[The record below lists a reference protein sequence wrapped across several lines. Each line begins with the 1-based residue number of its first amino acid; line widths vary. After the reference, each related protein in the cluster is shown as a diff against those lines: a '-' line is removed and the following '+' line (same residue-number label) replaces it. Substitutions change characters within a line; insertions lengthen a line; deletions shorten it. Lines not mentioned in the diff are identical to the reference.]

1 MFKIYKRLKK
11 KDWLI
16 ILLILCLTFF
26 QVFFTMKVAD
36 YVKKLTLAISYLN
49 YHNHPEE
56 LGQIADF
63 IKYAIGIGW
72 NNIPQGELAMFD
84 SQTLSELK
92 QTVNA
97 SVGNLWSV
105 GGLMMLYA
113 LTSTVFQAFAGVF
126 ASRLASD
133 ISYRLRN
140 ELYLKIDKFGL
151 EEINRFQTGSLIT
164 RLTNDVV
171 NVQNANV
178 VFLRIAMASPIT
190 AIWAIVKIQTASFS
204 LTMSTSVT
212 VVILVLCIS
221 AMLFAVLPKIKKVQL
236 LTDEINTV
244 SRENLTGI
252 RVIRAYNC
260 EKYQEDKFEDINNRI
275 VSTQLKAGSVMSLLN
290 PFINIIFN
298 GAILA
303 VYWIGA
309 HLISKGEMEFA
320 TISSFVMLTSQVIM
334 SFMYLMFLFM
344 QLPSAT
350 VSAKR
355 INEVLDTEIKIESP
369 TEVINT
375 KTLGEI
381 EFKNVSFKYP
391 GADANVISNISFKA
405 KKGDTVAFIGTT
417 GSGKSTIVNLI
428 PRFYDATSGE
438 ILVDGVNIKDLSLE
452 TIRDKVSYV
461 PQKAYMFSGTIKENM
476 QMGNE
481 DITDENINKA
491 IDISMASEFV
501 NNLDDKLL
509 SRVSQGGKNFSGGQR
524 QRLCIARALA
534 RNPEIVIFD
543 DSFSALDYKTDRLV
557 RQNINKQME
566 GVTKLIVAQRIGTI
580 MDANLIVVLEHGQ
593 IVGCGTHQTLL
604 QDCDIYR
611 EIALSQLSK
620 EELGL

>member
-1 MFKIYKRLKK
+1 MFKIYKRLRKR
-11 KDWLI
+11 DWFI
-16 ILLILCLTFF
+16 ILLIFVLTFF

-36 YVKKLTLAISYLN
+36 YVKELTLAISHLN
-49 YHNHPEE
+49 FHNNPAE
-56 LGQIADF
+56 LGPIGDLVRG
-63 IKYAIGIGW
+63 AIENGW
-72 NNIPQGELAMFD
+72 ESIPASQLAMFD
-84 SQTLSELK
+84 SQTLNELK
-92 QTVNA
+92 QIVNA

-105 GGLMMLYA
+105 GGLMVMYA
-113 LTSTVFQAFAGVF
+113 ALSTVFQAFAGVF
-126 ASRLASD
+126 ASKLASD

-140 ELYLKIDKFGL
+140 DLYLKIDKFGL
-151 EEINRFQTGSLIT
+151 EEINKFQTGSLIT
-164 RLTNDVV
+164 RLTNDIV

-190 AIWAIVKIQTASFS
+190 AVWAIIKIQNASFS
-204 LTMSTSVT
+204 LTMSTVVT
-212 VVILVLCIS
+212 VVILVLGIS
-221 AMLFAVLPKIKKVQL
+221 LMLFSVLPKFKRVQM

-260 EKYQEDKFEDINNRI
+260 ENYQENKFEDVNNRI

-309 HLISKGEMEFA
+309 HLIGKGEMEFA

-355 INEVLDTEIKIESP
+355 INEVLDTDIKIESP
-369 TEVINT
+369 SVEA
-375 KTLGEI
+375 KTLGVGEI

-391 GADANVISNISFKA
+391 GAEENVISNISFKA
-405 KKGDTVAFIGTT
+405 NKGDTVAFIGTT

-438 ILVDGVNIKDLSLE
+438 VLIDGVNIKDLSLE
-452 TIRDKVSYV
+452 TVRDKVSYV
-461 PQKAYMFSGTIKENM
+461 PQRALLFSGTILDNM
-476 QMGNE
+476 KMGSDNVSV
-481 DITDENINKA
+481 DDINKA
-491 IDISMASEFV
+491 LDISMASEFV
-501 NNLDDKLL
+501 DKLDDKLE

-534 RNPEIVIFD
+534 KNPEVVIFD

-557 RQNINKQME
+557 RQNINNQMK

-580 MDANLIVVLEHGQ
+580 MDANLIVVLEHGH
-593 IVGCGTHQTLL
+593 IVGCGTHQSLL
-604 QDCDIYR
+604 QNCDIYR
-611 EIALSQLSK
+611 EIALSQLTK